1 MSKKFPDLTGD
12 GKVTQADILKGRKV
26 FADGG
31 SLMMP
36 EERQQYGKG
45 ALVVKVWKALDGKA
59 SKADKKL
66 AEKVL
71 KTTPTN
77 KRHSDRAYVSR
88 SGFNFDDDTD
98 TEILLK
104 KDYPE
109 GSLEFQGKFLRA
121 WQKKAKTFSHN
132 GKKYITEEGRPEM
145 KLDKDVK
152 SAGVGIGSLMVPPEQ
167 EEREQFGKGS
177 IVRKIVK
184 SLSEKVDPA
193 KEPKAVAGQIDPE
206 IQKDIEDIIN
216 ELEFVSSP
224 DRDGMTKEDLQKH
237 FKSWIKDDLKR
248 GEVNLGVSDYSRTY
262 DLTDPQEFMGALED
276 KIVSL
281 QEANVGKVLSKRSH
295 SFFRRIDNMLR
306 DAYPKYDPTRE
317 AKSKGGVIVDLMAS
331 ILGKKATAKKLD
343 MAEKAK
349 VADAVQEEL
358 DINPNFFDELTD
370 DEFDY
375 LMARMPQEERAMLG
389 VDEAPLDDMVELM
402 RGMAPKEAAQQ
413 LELFGSER
421 NIYEYADSL
430 KPQELREFVGNV
442 KKEDYEI
449 FGNFENF
456 LERLG
461 PRQVKAH
468 GGMMGLLIPAE
479 GIKPDAEMEEDYVS
493 YVMDETLSDDEIE
506 YVNKALEADDKL
518 SELFDKIVLS
528 SAEFTGSGEVDGPGT
543 GTSDEIPAR
552 LSDGEFVFTK
562 KAVDVIGAE
571 NLEAMMKDA
580 EAQAERQNKAVGGII
595 NDPTQDEKANLPDQA
610 MSDEQIEEQML
621 EANRIPSL
629 MNR

>member
-224 DRDGMTKEDLQKH
+224 DRDGMTKEDLQK
-237 FKSWIKDDLKR
+237 
-248 GEVNLGVSDYSRTY
+248 
-262 DLTDPQEFMGALED
+262 
-276 KIVSL
+276 
-281 QEANVGKVLSKRSH
+281 
-295 SFFRRIDNMLR
+295 
-306 DAYPKYDPTRE
+306 
-317 AKSKGGVIVDLMAS
+317 
-331 ILGKKATAKKLD
+331 
-343 MAEKAK
+343 
-349 VADAVQEEL
+349 
-358 DINPNFFDELTD
+358 
-370 DEFDY
+370 
-375 LMARMPQEERAMLG
+375 
-389 VDEAPLDDMVELM
+389 
-402 RGMAPKEAAQQ
+402 
-413 LELFGSER
+413 
-421 NIYEYADSL
+421 
-430 KPQELREFVGNV
+430 
-442 KKEDYEI
+442 
-449 FGNFENF
+449 
-456 LERLG
+456 
-461 PRQVKAH
+461 
-468 GGMMGLLIPAE
+468 
-479 GIKPDAEMEEDYVS
+479 
-493 YVMDETLSDDEIE
+493 
-506 YVNKALEADDKL
+506 
-518 SELFDKIVLS
+518 
-528 SAEFTGSGEVDGPGT
+528 
-543 GTSDEIPAR
+543 
-552 LSDGEFVFTK
+552 
-562 KAVDVIGAE
+562 
-571 NLEAMMKDA
+571 
-580 EAQAERQNKAVGGII
+580 
-595 NDPTQDEKANLPDQA
+595 
-610 MSDEQIEEQML
+610 
-621 EANRIPSL
+621 
-629 MNR
+629 